1 MPSPTTILL
10 LAGEASGD
18 QYGARLAQELKQRL
32 GDVRLL
38 GLGGPA
44 MEAEGVDLHADLNDL
59 AVMGFAEVVRHLGFF
74 RRLEKK
80 LRALIASGTVDLVVP
95 IDYPGFNMR
104 IMKAAHSAGI
114 PVLWYVAPK
123 VWAWKERRTRA
134 LARCAS
140 EVATILPFEQPFLRD
155 RGVSATY
162 VGNPLMDRPNDVMDR
177 SAFCERWS
185 LDPDRPILGILPGS
199 RRQEIDRH
207 LTVFAEAAR
216 QVTASRPDVQPVLAR
231 AAHLAP
237 ELLRPAGLP
246 VIDDTRGVQR
256 HSEAALVKSGTGT
269 LETALERTPFVM
281 AYETS
286 PLTWWI
292 VKRAV
297 TLDHWALANLIAEE
311 RVMPEFIQGD
321 MKPDRLCEA
330 LLPLLDPGSRERT
343 RQLEGIARIR
353 ERVGDAGA
361 AGRVA
366 DMAVHLLDARG

>member
-123 VWAWKERRTRA
+123 V
-134 LARCAS
+134 
-140 EVATILPFEQPFLRD
+140 
-155 RGVSATY
+155 
-162 VGNPLMDRPNDVMDR
+162 
-177 SAFCERWS
+177 
-185 LDPDRPILGILPGS
+185 
-199 RRQEIDRH
+199 
-207 LTVFAEAAR
+207 
-216 QVTASRPDVQPVLAR
+216 
-231 AAHLAP
+231 
-237 ELLRPAGLP
+237 
-246 VIDDTRGVQR
+246 
-256 HSEAALVKSGTGT
+256 
-269 LETALERTPFVM
+269 
-281 AYETS
+281 
-286 PLTWWI
+286 
-292 VKRAV
+292 
-297 TLDHWALANLIAEE
+297 
-311 RVMPEFIQGD
+311 
-321 MKPDRLCEA
+321 
-330 LLPLLDPGSRERT
+330 
-343 RQLEGIARIR
+343 
-353 ERVGDAGA
+353 
-361 AGRVA
+361 
-366 DMAVHLLDARG
+366 